1 MAYIIIEN
9 ILSFILY
16 WIKRFRRAHNP
27 SATGDAG
34 YNHNVTVVVEH
45 NSQWRDQLQEIP
57 VLIYG
62 ELPASLPSCSTGSEI
77 CPVCLAD
84 YMTGEEV
91 RVLPRCHHM
100 FHRDCI
106 DRWLI
111 TMSSLCPIC
120 RDRVIEHVVKVADI
134 DGSAA
139 DRSSS
144 SSQNSDGDNVGYP
157 QSLRVHVAI
166 NVMPS
171 VSSSNP

>member
-1 MAYIIIEN
+1 MAYIIIQN
-9 ILSFILY
+9 IVRFIFY
-16 WIKRFRRAHNP
+16 WINSFQGTHNP

-34 YNHNVTVVVEH
+34 YGHNVTLVVEH
-45 NSQWRDQLQEIP
+45 NSQCRDQLQEIP

-62 ELPASLPSCSTGSEI
+62 ELPASLLSCSTGSEI

-120 RDRVIEHVVKVADI
+120 RDRAIEHVVEVADVN
-134 DGSAA
+134 
-139 DRSSS
+139 SSGANRS

-157 QSLRVHVAI
+157 QSLRVHVEI

-171 VSSSNP
+171 IASSNLS